1 MPTSEIQIRTAD
13 TDIPVTGIDHLVGK
27 AVKSRRKQNNLT
39 LSELSKRSGVSSGM
53 ISRIEN
59 GQSSASLSTLQLIAL
74 ALSVPVISL
83 FENTLESSDINF
95 VRAGEGLNT
104 VRITAEESHNYK
116 ILGKHDNPSM
126 SFTASSVT
134 LYKNSQAR
142 FPIYQGGGFIFL
154 HAQDGTAIYR
164 CGDQSFE
171 MNAGDTLSFDAR
183 LSNGFDSLI
192 SETFTFTSVFA
203 QSL

>member
-1 MPTSEIQIRTAD
+1 MSNTDMPVRAD
-13 TDIPVTGIDHLVGK
+13 DVNSHSNGIDFLVGK
-27 AVKSRRKQNNLT
+27 AIKSRRKQNNLT
-39 LSELSKRSGVSSGM
+39 LSELSRRSGVSSGM

-59 GQSSASLSTLQLIAL
+59 GQASASLSSLQQIAS

-83 FENTLESSDINF
+83 FEHTLVSSDINF

-104 VRITAEESHNYK
+104 VRVTTEESHRYN
-116 ILGKHDNPSM
+116 ILGKHDNASM

-134 LYKNSQAR
+134 LYRNDEAR
-142 FPIYQGGGFIFL
+142 FPMYQGGGFIFL
-154 HAQDGTAIYR
+154 HTQEGSAIYR

-171 MNAGDTLSFDAR
+171 LNAGDTLSFDAR

-192 SETFTFTSVFA
+192 SERFTFISVFA